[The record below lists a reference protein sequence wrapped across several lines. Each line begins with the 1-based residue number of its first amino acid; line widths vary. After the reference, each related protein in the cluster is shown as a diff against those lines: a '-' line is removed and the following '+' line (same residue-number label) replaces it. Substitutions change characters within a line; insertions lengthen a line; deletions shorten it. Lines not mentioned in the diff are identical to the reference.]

1 MARTLTKTRKDSHG
15 YALRP
20 GEYQRSEGRYEFKYK
35 GMDGKMHSIYAKK
48 LTDLRK
54 EENRIRY
61 EIDQGLDASKGQL
74 LTLNE
79 MYDMYM
85 HAKRGIKVSTRRNY
99 IYTYNK
105 FVRDGFGKK
114 RIGRITFMDVQ
125 NFYNAM
131 LEQDRMLATTLESI
145 HTQIHPALQYA
156 VRLRYI
162 PTNPSSGAMTD
173 IKKSDEW
180 DGKVRKRH
188 ALTMDQQMAFT
199 DCYTN
204 HKDLSGWANIMTFL
218 LGTGCRIGEALG
230 MTWQDIDFENSL
242 IHVNKALLYRP
253 DEQGKSVYTISS
265 TKTKNGVR
273 SIPMIDEVR
282 DALLDEREIQLAF
295 GNYKTQT
302 VDGVTGFVFT
312 QAKGTVYNPEAINR
326 AIDRIITAHNE
337 EEEISARR
345 ERREP
350 VILPHFS
357 AHHLRHTFCTRLCM
371 TDLSIKEIQDI
382 MGHADINTTM
392 NIYAEVHPDMKK
404 KSLTKMAGKI
414 IINRNDM
421 SINEAIAYD
430 DEDDV
435 E

>member
-1 MARTLTKTRKDSHG
+1 MVNCKS
-15 YALRP
+15 YN
-20 GEYQRSEGRYEFKYK
+20 EG
-35 GMDGKMHSIYAKK
+35 
-48 LTDLRK
+48 
-54 EENRIRY
+54 
-61 EIDQGLDASKGQL
+61 
-74 LTLNE
+74 
-79 MYDMYM
+79 
-85 HAKRGIKVSTRRNY
+85 KVWN
-99 IYTYNK
+99 I
-105 FVRDGFGKK
+105 
-114 RIGRITFMDVQ
+114 
-125 NFYNAM
+125 
-131 LEQDRMLATTLESI
+131 
-145 HTQIHPALQYA
+145 
-156 VRLRYI
+156 
-162 PTNPSSGAMTD
+162 
-173 IKKSDEW
+173 W

-188 ALTMDQQMAFT
+188 ALTMDQQIAFA

-295 GNYKTQT
+295 GNYRTQT
-302 VDGVTGFVFT
+302 VDGVTDFVFT

-326 AIDRIITAHNE
+326 AIERIITAHNM
-337 EEEISARR
+337 EEEISARK

-350 VILPHFS
+350 VLLPHFS
-357 AHHLRHTFCTRLCM
+357 AHHLRHTFCTRLCT
-371 TDLSIKEIQDI
+371 TDLTIKEIQDI
-382 MGHADINTTM
+382 MGHSDINTTM

-414 IINRNDM
+414 IINRSDM

-430 DEDDV
+430 KEDDV
-435 E
+435 ERRQSSNFLA